1 MARRDKKHGPRM
13 ASLAIAALFPGLIR
27 AADAREF
34 RAADIQA
41 SDYPTVRAIE
51 FMGKRLAER
60 TGGRHTIR
68 LFHSGALGQEI
79 DTIEQTRVGAI
90 DINRINVALLA
101 SAIPELNALGMPFL
115 FRSEDHLHKALDGT
129 IGADI
134 LAGFAA
140 YGFIGLAFYDSG
152 ARSIYNSARPVRSVA
167 DMRGLSIRV
176 QQSELAEGMINAM
189 GARATTMAYGQVAT
203 ALATK
208 LVDGAENNW
217 PSYVSTGHYKS
228 ARYYTLTEH
237 SMAPEVLVMSKR
249 AWDGLDEADR
259 RAFVEAAAESTRF
272 MRSQWRAMEEESR
285 RAAIAEGNTIISD
298 FDRQS
303 FVAAMAPIYQ
313 KAAGD
318 PGLSS
323 YVKRIRE
330 LE

>member
-1 MARRDKKHGPRM
+1 MARRDRNLGPRIAVAFAFAM
-13 ASLAIAALFPGLIR
+13 PCQFHGAI
-27 AADAREF
+27 AREF
-34 RAADIQA
+34 RASDIQA
-41 SDYPTVRAIE
+41 ADYPTVRAIE
-51 FMGKRLAER
+51 FMGKELSSR

-68 LFHSGALGQEI
+68 LFHSGALGQEL

-90 DINRINVALLA
+90 DLNRINVALLA

-115 FRSEDHLHKALDGT
+115 FRSEAHLYKALDGA
-129 IGADI
+129 IGTDI
-134 LAGFAA
+134 LSSFAT

-152 ARSIYNSARPVRSVA
+152 ARSIYNSARPVRKVT
-167 DMRGLSIRV
+167 DMAGLSIRV
-176 QQSELAEGMINAM
+176 QQSDLAEGMINAM

-217 PSYVSTGHYKS
+217 PSYVSTGHYKA
-228 ARYYTLTEH
+228 ARFYTLTEH

-249 AWDGLDEADR
+249 AWDGLDAADR
-259 RAFVEAAAESTRF
+259 RAFVESAAESTRF
-272 MRSQWRAMEEESR
+272 MRSQWRAMEEASR
-285 RAAIAEGNTIISD
+285 RAAIAEGNTVISE

-303 FVAAMAPIYQ
+303 FVDAMAPVYQ
-313 KAAGD
+313 KAAAN

-323 YVKRIRE
+323 FVKRIRE